1 MENKIKKY
9 YRLDLVLIIL
19 AMALLWLVLGYV
31 MLEIGKLPLDKIV
44 IGFIWIMGALI
55 GIFATASSI
64 AVISHLKKN
73 QKKLY

>member
-9 YRLDLVLIIL
+9 YRLDLVLIIQ

-55 GIFATASSI
+55 GVFATVSSI

-73 QKKLY
+73 QIKLY

>member
-9 YRLDLVLIIL
+9 YRLDLAFIIL
-19 AMALLWLVLGYV
+19 AMAVLWLVLGYV
-31 MLEIGKLPLDKIV
+31 MFEIGKMSLDEIV
-44 IGFIWIMGALI
+44 KGFIWIMGTLI
-55 GIFATASSI
+55 EIFATVSSI